1 MRKQQRQ
8 LFNLRMTTAMTA
20 IGFFAAAPVHALPQG
35 GQVVGGAAN
44 ISSAGSQL
52 TVQQS
57 TQRAIINWHSFDIS
71 AGEHV
76 LFQQPS
82 SSSVTLNRVTGGM
95 GASQILGKITANG
108 TVMLVNP
115 NGVFIGPSAH
125 INVGSMVA
133 TTADITTERFM
144 GGDDRFD
151 IAGNPNAAII
161 NHGIIT
167 AADAG
172 LVALVAPNVIN
183 DGYIQAK
190 LGKVQLASGDTFT
203 LDLYGDGLV
212 SLETSDAVTSQ
223 LVRNSGII
231 SASGGQVI
239 MTAAAASEAVNS
251 VINMDGIIEATS
263 VAEHNGEIIIF
274 AEGSN
279 AVKKNNAGSK
289 GNKKGGSTVLVSGVL
304 DVSGRKQG
312 ERGGRITVTGDN
324 VGLLAGTGI
333 DASGHSGASGTTA
346 GKAVSAYREGSAG
359 GDIRIGGDYL
369 GQGDTPTAMN
379 VYVDKQALILNDSLH
394 SGDAGRTIF
403 WSDGSTQFYG
413 NVYARALGGL
423 PADSLTWN
431 ATKGGNAGD
440 GGFVETSGHH
450 YLDAQGYVDLTASNG
465 RKGTYFLD
473 PNDIAIYG
481 NVDPAFVSTDGTSIN
496 LAANLK
502 LWLDAGDASTI
513 TLTYD
518 NSGLGG
524 ATATGTAGTN
534 TLTTSIDISASLSV
548 GSRIRL
554 GGAGATTTANTLG
567 SDTYIISAVAGTTIT
582 LSTNLSGNYTGSSVY
597 SGLASQWNDKSGN
610 VHHVSQATLS
620 AMPLYIGSSNQ
631 LLFSG
636 NQYLVGSGPNLSG
649 ELTSFVVASPS
660 NVTSGTQQLWSQAS
674 AGDRQHYTMEFG
686 RTASRQ
692 GALWGDQI
700 INTGTTALSNGT
712 NYLFGADRSG
722 STGSWTSHLFLNG
735 TADNTAASAFNPNSN
750 DLTFAVGGLKNSN
763 AAGDF
768 VQKFTGRMEGITV
781 YDTDLSTSARQL
793 VDQYHSA
800 RSSIALTPPGTGAT
814 EVAKATASD
823 GYSVFTTRY
832 LERLSSSADISLQ
845 ATNSIT
851 LDLKGDT
858 LSLAADRS
866 LTLATTN
873 GNITSASAGAINT
886 SRTGTGGNI
895 TMTSGGAGTIN
906 ISNITLTAS
915 NGGVIT
921 LNGVVQNAVSNNVP
935 STEVARMF
943 QTLTPQNNFQN
954 NTSPPAGD
962 SATSSSTNSSEY
974 ESAGG
979 GDSQQANIADNINAR
994 PVLPDSISP
1003 EILID
1008 PELQRLLGLPEEL

>member
-1 MRKQQRQ
+1 MHPVKRHKYG
-8 LFNLRMTTAMTA
+8 LNLYLSTTLTA
-20 IGFFAAAPVHALPQG
+20 VTVLTSAAAHALPQG
-35 GQVVGGAAN
+35 AQLVGGAAS
-44 ISSAGSQL
+44 IVQDASRV

-57 TQRAIINWHSFDIS
+57 TQRAVINWHSFDIA
-71 AGEHV
+71 AGEQV
-76 LFQQPS
+76 IFQQPS

-95 GASQILGKITANG
+95 GASQILGNITANG

-133 TTADITTERFM
+133 TTADTTTDRFM
-144 GGDDRFD
+144 AGDDRFD
-151 IAGNPNAAII
+151 IAGRPDAAII
-161 NHGIIT
+161 NQGAIT

-183 DGYIQAK
+183 EGYIQAR
-190 LGKVQLASGDTFT
+190 LGKVQLASGDTFA

-212 SLETSDAVTSQ
+212 SLEASEAVKSQ
-223 LVRNSGII
+223 LVSNSGVI

-239 MTAAAASEAVNS
+239 MTSAAASEVVNS

-279 AVKKNNAGSK
+279 AVRKNNSGSK
-289 GNKKGGSTVLVSGVL
+289 GKKKGSSTVLVSGVL
-304 DVSGRKQG
+304 DASGRKSG
-312 ERGGRITVTGDN
+312 ESGGKITVTGDN
-324 VGLLAGTGI
+324 VALLNGAIIDATGHTGAAGT
-333 DASGHSGASGTTA
+333 TV
-346 GKAVSAYREGSAG
+346 GKPVSAYREGSAG

-379 VYVDKQALILNDSLH
+379 LYVDSGALILNDSLY
-394 SGDAGRTIF
+394 SGDAGRSIF
-403 WSDGSTQFYG
+403 WSDGATQFYG

-423 PADSLTWN
+423 SADMLTWN
-431 ATKGGNAGD
+431 AAQGGNAGD
-440 GGFVETSGHH
+440 GGFVETSGHQ

-473 PNDIAIYG
+473 PNDITIYG

-502 LWLDAGDASTI
+502 LWLDAGDTSKV
-513 TLTYD
+513 TLTYST
-518 NSGLGG
+518 NGLSS
-524 ATATGTAGTN
+524 ATATGTSGTN
-534 TLTTSIDISASLSV
+534 TITTSVDVSSNLAV
-548 GSRIRL
+548 GARIRL
-554 GGAGATTTANTLG
+554 GSAGSVTTADTVG
-567 SDTYIISAVAGTTIT
+567 SDTYTITAISGTSIT
-582 LSTNLSGNYTGSSVY
+582 LSSNLIANYTGSDLY
-597 SGLASQWNDKSGN
+597 RGLVSQWNDKSGN
-610 VHHVSQATLS
+610 AHHVSQATF
-620 AMPLYIGSSNQ
+620 AEMPLYVGASSQ

-649 ELTSFVVASPS
+649 ELTSFVVANPTS
-660 NVTSGTQQLWSQAS
+660 VTSGTQQLWSQAS

-686 RTASRQ
+686 RTSGRQ
-692 GALWGDQI
+692 GVLWGDQI
-700 INTGTTALSNGT
+700 INTGSTALSGGT
-712 NYLFGADRSG
+712 NYLFGADRIG
-722 STGSWTSHLFLNG
+722 VTGSWTSHLYLNG
-735 TADNTAASAFNPNSN
+735 TGDNTAASAFNPNSN
-750 DLTFAVGGLKNSN
+750 DLTFTVGGLKNSN

-768 VQKFTGRMEGITV
+768 VQRFSGRMQGITI
-781 YDTDLSTSARQL
+781 YDTGLSTAARQL
-793 VDQYHSA
+793 VDQYNSA

-814 EVAKATASD
+814 EVARATAAD

-832 LERLSSSADISLQ
+832 LERLSQSADISLQ

-858 LSLAADRS
+858 LSLTADRS

-886 SRTGTGGNI
+886 SRTTTGGNI

-906 ISNITLTAS
+906 VSNIALTAS
-915 NGGVIT
+915 GGGIIT
-921 LNGVVQNAVSNNVP
+921 LNGVVQGATSGSNVP
-935 STEVARMF
+935 ASDVARMF
-943 QTLTPQNNFQN
+943 QTLSPQDNFSLSVGESSQN
-954 NTSPPAGD
+954 FSGNGNESEPD
-962 SATSSSTNSSEY
+962 SRT
-974 ESAGG
+974 G
-979 GDSQQANIADNINAR
+979 SQQAGATDNTTAKV
-994 PVLPDSISP
+994 VLPDSVSP

-1008 PELQRLLGLPEEL
+1008 PELQRFLGLPKEL